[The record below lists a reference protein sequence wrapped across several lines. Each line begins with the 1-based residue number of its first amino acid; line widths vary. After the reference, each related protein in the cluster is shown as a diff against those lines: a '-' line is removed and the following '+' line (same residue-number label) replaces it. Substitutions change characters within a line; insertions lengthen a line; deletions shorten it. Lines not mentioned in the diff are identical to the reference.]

1 MIIALIFLFLIII
14 SLALLNS
21 SIIPFIGFN
30 TDTMND
36 VNTNIHNVK
45 SVHMKGDGSITYSSG
60 TDEWTD
66 FTKDININNNDN
78 FDENKIWLLQNYT
91 KEELSSDETVT
102 QQLVNYNDFMLDM
115 KIIPLQDFDTLK
127 IYWTDNI
134 GDVVSKIVIFPIN
147 WKDNYINWNSLK
159 ISEQVWKISQIY
171 QYYKDHSNDWIYW
184 NIITTNS
191 NFVSI
196 ANNSFRDPNW
206 FLYNKEIDIKPFY
219 NIDNNWNIN
228 FNNLQFKKHF
238 LYYIKIYFKID
249 IGSNKNFKLY
259 IPWWWYINYNNI
271 VKTVEEKTNLSYKAI
286 QIHIEKKWLINK
298 INTVKNNF

>member
-14 SLALLNS
+14 SLALLNA

-30 TDTMND
+30 TDTMNGI
-36 VNTNIHNVK
+36 NTNIHNVK
-45 SVHMKGDGSITYSSG
+45 SVHMKGDGSIAYSSG

-66 FTKDININNNDN
+66 FTKDININNNDS
-78 FDENKIWLLQNYT
+78 FDENKMWLLQNYT

-102 QQLVNYNDFMLDM
+102 QQLVNHNDFMLDM

-134 GDVVSKIVIFPIN
+134 EDVVSKIVIFPIN
-147 WKDNYINWNSLK
+147 WEDNYINWNSLK

-171 QYYKDHSNDWIYW
+171 QYYKDHSAVWIYW
-184 NIITTNS
+184 NMITTNS
-191 NFVSI
+191 IFVSI

-206 FLYNKEIDIKPFY
+206 YLYNKEIDIKSFY

-228 FNNLQFKKHF
+228 FSNLQFKKHF
-238 LYYIKIYFKID
+238 LYYIKIYFKTD
-249 IGSNKNFKLY
+249 VSSNKNFKLY

-271 VKTVEEKTNLSYKAI
+271 VKTVEEKTNLSYKTI
-286 QIHIEKKWLINK
+286 QLHIEKKGLINK
-298 INTVKNNF
+298 VNTVENDF

>member
-14 SLALLNS
+14 SLALLNA

-30 TDTMND
+30 TDTMNG

-45 SVHMKGDGSITYSSG
+45 SVHMKGDGSIAYSSG

-66 FTKDININNNDN
+66 FTKDMNINNNDS
-78 FDENKIWLLQNYT
+78 FDENKMWLLQNYT

-102 QQLVNYNDFMLDM
+102 QQLVNHNDFMLDM

-134 GDVVSKIVIFPIN
+134 EDVVSKIVIFPIN
-147 WKDNYINWNSLK
+147 WEDNYINWNSLK

-171 QYYKDHSNDWIYW
+171 QYYKDHSAVWIYW
-184 NIITTNS
+184 NMITTNS

-206 FLYNKEIDIKPFY
+206 YLYNKEIDIKSFY

-228 FNNLQFKKHF
+228 FSNLQFKKHF
-238 LYYIKIYFKID
+238 LYYIKIYFKTD
-249 IGSNKNFKLY
+249 VSSNKNFKLY

-271 VKTVEEKTNLSYKAI
+271 VKTVEEKTNLSYKTI
-286 QIHIEKKWLINK
+286 QLHIEKKGLINK
-298 INTVKNNF
+298 VNTVENDF